1 MRDLFI
7 EQNDNLLFYPEKYY
21 CQAGFNTHVWLF
33 VYVFMTNSMLGY
45 KVEILW
51 ELSVNSS
58 DWKKLAYRY
67 LCLKCFFFLDY
78 ADNWFLFTSIFTWFS
93 ANCRK
98 HCLYITPFFPIFKLK
113 KKRFEFYNGM
123 NVILSYRLKN
133 TITSDLESGSTLK
146 GQITINQL
154 IGLIYHSE
162 YRSVLYF
169 KM

>member
-113 KKRFEFYNGM
+113 KKDLNSIMEWMSFCLTGLKIQLPQ
-123 NVILSYRLKN
+123 ILKV
-133 TITSDLESGSTLK
+133 
-146 GQITINQL
+146 
-154 IGLIYHSE
+154 
-162 YRSVLYF
+162 VLP
-169 KM
+169 

>member
-67 LCLKCFFFLDY
+67 LCLKCFFFWIMLITDFSSPAFLHDSQLIVGNIAFILLLSFQY
-78 ADNWFLFTSIFTWFS
+78 SNW
-93 ANCRK
+93 
-98 HCLYITPFFPIFKLK
+98 K
-113 KKRFEFYNGM
+113 KKDLNSIMEWMSFCLTGLKIQLPQ
-123 NVILSYRLKN
+123 ILKV
-133 TITSDLESGSTLK
+133 
-146 GQITINQL
+146 
-154 IGLIYHSE
+154 
-162 YRSVLYF
+162 VLP
-169 KM
+169 